1 MKQVSRLQNAFD
13 DQQISSVEKVILKR
27 KKYSNLETHYR
38 QSHLERIQN
47 EQSESLATHEIHMEL
62 MDMLKQINLY
72 IGDIAKTLLGK
83 KEEG

>member
-1 MKQVSRLQNAFD
+1 
-13 DQQISSVEKVILKR
+13 
-27 KKYSNLETHYR
+27 
-38 QSHLERIQN
+38 
-47 EQSESLATHEIHMEL
+47 